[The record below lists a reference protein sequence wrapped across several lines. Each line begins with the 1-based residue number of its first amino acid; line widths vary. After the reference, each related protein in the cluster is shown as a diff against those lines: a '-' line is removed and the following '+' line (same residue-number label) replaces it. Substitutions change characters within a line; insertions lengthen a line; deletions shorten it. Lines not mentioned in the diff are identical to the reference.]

1 MTYKRT
7 IHCSYCGSA
16 GHNKSSCPDY
26 KVYIGRLRSD
36 YGDEHWQ
43 VARYDHSKAKR
54 ANAAKNRSCSYCGS
68 TDHNRRSCQALKNDM
83 AAYEAKNATYRRSFL
98 RAMIR
103 TGFGPGAMIERT
115 MWIGGG
121 TELRVVTSLNW
132 TSVRFCCDDQPHFE
146 VRKPSLVG
154 LTLHSW
160 QSSDVPLPR
169 LKNGVIN
176 QECERASRVLVRAPE
191 ENIMRMIPAGWLDGA
206 GDTKAIFSNKRSP
219 FHSIKYAPFDLSGW
233 VDEVPGS

>member
-7 IHCSYCGSA
+7 IRCSYCGQA

-26 KVYIGRLRSD
+26 KVYIERLRSD
-36 YGDEHWQ
+36 YGDEHWR
-43 VARYDHSKAKR
+43 VARYDLSKAKR
-54 ANAAKNRSCSYCGS
+54 ANAAKHRSCSYCGS
-68 TDHNRRSCQALKNDM
+68 TDHNRRGCQSLKENM

-115 MWIGGG
+115 LRGDL
-121 TELRVVTSLNW
+121 TEVRVVTSLNW
-132 TSVRFCCDDQPHFE
+132 ASVRFWCNDEHHFE
-146 VRKPSLVG
+146 VRKQSLVG

-160 QSSDVPLPR
+160 QVGEVQLPR
-169 LKNGVIN
+169 LKDGVID
-176 QECERASRVLVRAPE
+176 QEYERASRVLVRAPKE
-191 ENIMRMIPAGWLDGA
+191 SIMRMIPAGWLDGA
-206 GDTKAIFSNKRSP
+206 GDTKAIFSNKRSA
-219 FHSIKYAPFDLSGW
+219 FHTIKYAPLDLSGW

>member
-7 IHCSYCGSA
+7 IRCSYCGHT

-26 KVYIGRLRSD
+26 KAYIERLRSNH
-36 YGDEHWQ
+36 GDNHYL
-43 VARYDHSKAKR
+43 VARYDRSKAKR

-68 TDHNRRSCQALKNDM
+68 ADHNRRSCQALKDDM

-115 MWIGGG
+115 MWGGG
-121 TELRVVTSLNW
+121 TEVRVVTSLNW
-132 TSVRFCCDDQPHFE
+132 TSVRFWCNGEHHFE

-160 QSSDVPLPR
+160 QVSDVPLPR
-169 LKNGVIN
+169 LKDGVIN
-176 QECERASRVLVRAPE
+176 QEYERASRVLVRAPKE
-191 ENIMRMIPAGWLDGA
+191 SIMRMIPAGWLDGA

-219 FHSIKYAPFDLSGW
+219 FHSIKYAPLDLSGW